1 MKQKITKTNV
11 ISLIGI
17 ILFYLF
23 CLFFAYCIND

>member
-17 ILFYLF
+17 ILFSLV
-23 CLFFAYCIND
+23 CLFFAYCISD